1 VSIAVTSS
9 WERVRRQVAQEIEG
23 TPGRMRLWGVV
34 AIVVAVVFG
43 LGAAQSLRLAHD
55 AIVRA
60 GDNTSQLVRIQ
71 QIHTSLVRADAN
83 ATNAFLV
90 GGLAPPEQIA
100 EYDADVARATRLI
113 AEASSAQPADARALA
128 ALNEEV
134 VVYTGLVERAR
145 ANNRL
150 GVPVGAQYLRNA
162 SAGLGSDGLPI
173 LRALASSNE
182 DRVAEEFDNARQA
195 IWLLLV
201 VGVLAVGTLV
211 GVMWWLA
218 RRTHRV
224 LNLPLLGA
232 TLAIVLLTGVGL
244 VGLAVSGARVS
255 DVQDTSYASALA
267 AAKARVAAF
276 DAKSNES
283 LTLVARG
290 SGSSY
295 EEAWQAAAA
304 EVEQELPNVSSP
316 GVDLGAAW
324 EAYAGAHAT
333 VRSTDDEGDWDRAVS
348 LAVNRTDDTAPNQVF
363 TAFDTASAAALE
375 EDSAAT
381 AEELSAAGWWMPAL
395 AVLVLVLSAAAAALA
410 WRGMAQRLGEYR

>member
-1 VSIAVTSS
+1 MSIAVTSS

-23 TPGRMRLWGVV
+23 TPGQMRLWGVV
-34 AIVVAVVFG
+34 AIIVAVVFG
-43 LGAAQSLRLAHD
+43 LGAAQSLRFAHD

-128 ALNEEV
+128 ALNGEL

-150 GVPVGAQYLRNA
+150 GIPVGAQYLRNA

-182 DRVAEEFDNARQA
+182 GRVAEEFDNARQA

-232 TLAIVLLTGVGL
+232 TLAIVLLTGAGL

-304 EVEQELPNVSSP
+304 EVQQELPSVSSP

-333 VRSTDDEGDWDRAVS
+333 VRATDDEGDWDRAVS
-348 LAVNRTDDTAPNQVF
+348 LAINRTDETAPNQVF
-363 TAFDTASAAALE
+363 TAFDTASEAALE

-381 AEELSAAGWWMPAL
+381 AEELSAAGSWMPAL